1 MNISKKKMTRMQA
14 SLKPKAASFLIIKKN
29 NNNKKASNY

>member
-14 SLKPKAASFLIIKKN
+14 SLKPKAASFLIIKN